1 MVDVIEKRLT
11 DLETLVWDIPNLLN
25 ARFTRFD
32 TEFVSLR
39 GALTDMTTRVAAL
52 ERAMTGLQTD
62 MRDLRGGVTRQLIEQ
77 DKRLADQEKRLGAIE
92 NKIGTLDDKLAKQG
106 AHLGKI
112 EQKIDEVLKRLPM
125 A

>member
-1 MVDVIEKRLT
+1 MADVIEKRLT

-52 ERAMTGLQTD
+52 ERTMTGLQTD

-77 DKRLADQEKRLGAIE
+77 DKQLKDQNMRLG
-92 NKIGTLDDKLAKQG
+92 T
-106 AHLGKI
+106 I
-112 EQKIDEVLKRLPM
+112 EQKIDEVLKRLPK

>member
-11 DLETLVWDIPNLLN
+11 DLESLVWDIPNLLN

-52 ERAMTGLQTD
+52 ERTMTGLQTD

-77 DKRLADQEKRLGAIE
+77 DKRLGV
-92 NKIGTLDDKLAKQG
+92 
-106 AHLGKI
+106 I
-112 EQKIDEVLKRLPM
+112 EQKLSGLDIKIDEVLKRLPK

>member
-52 ERAMTGLQTD
+52 ERTMTGLQTD

-77 DKRLADQEKRLGAIE
+77 DKQLKDQNMRLG
-92 NKIGTLDDKLAKQG
+92 T
-106 AHLGKI
+106 I
-112 EQKIDEVLKRLPM
+112 EQKIDEVLKRLPK

>member
-39 GALTDMTTRVAAL
+39 VALTDMTTRLAAL
-52 ERAMTGLQTD
+52 ERTMTGLQTG
-62 MRDLRGGVTRQLIEQ
+62 MRDLRGGVTRQLVEQ
-77 DKRLADQEKRLGAIE
+77 DKRLGA
-92 NKIGTLDDKLAKQG
+92 
-106 AHLGKI
+106 I
-112 EQKIDEVLKRLPM
+112 EQKIDEVLKRLPKV
-125 A
+125 

>member
-1 MVDVIEKRLT
+1 MADVIEKRLT

-39 GALTDMTTRVAAL
+39 GALTDMTSRVAAL
-52 ERAMTGLQTD
+52 ERTMTGLQTD

-77 DKRLADQEKRLGAIE
+77 DKQLKDQNMRLG
-92 NKIGTLDDKLAKQG
+92 T
-106 AHLGKI
+106 I
-112 EQKIDEVLKRLPM
+112 EQKIDEVLKRLPK